1 MRLSASLL
9 SGGLAVLAACS
20 AAPPA
25 APVAPSDMV
34 EVLGVYRLSNGD
46 LLRITGGEPRYWAEM
61 HSTGRF
67 EIVPVG
73 PGLFAQ
79 KNGPI
84 RLVFEELPTTTE
96 VAIGGLSA
104 AQARAGSGVEREFR
118 K

>member
-25 APVAPSDMV
+25 APVAPSDMSAV
-34 EVLGVYRLSNGD
+34 VGVYRLSNGD
-46 LLRITGGEPRYWAEM
+46 LLRISGGEPRYWAEM
-61 HSTGRF
+61 RSTGRF

-73 PGLFAQ
+73 PGLFVQ
-79 KNGPI
+79 KNGPV
-84 RLVFEELPTTTE
+84 RFVFGELPYTTE
-96 VAIGGLSA
+96 VTIGGLSP
-104 AQARAGSGVEREFR
+104 AQAAARSRVEREFR